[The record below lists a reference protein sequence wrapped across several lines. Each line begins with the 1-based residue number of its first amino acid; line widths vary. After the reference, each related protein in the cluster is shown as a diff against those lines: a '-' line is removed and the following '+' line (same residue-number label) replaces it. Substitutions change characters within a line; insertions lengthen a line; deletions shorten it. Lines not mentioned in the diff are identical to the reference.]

1 MPPFLALVLW
11 FVLLVALFWWDPAK
25 DSRVSLALWVPCHL
39 DVHPRIAATFAM
51 ARRRWG
57 AQAQAFEEGNPLD
70 RTIFFIL
77 ILLAI
82 GILMSRSF
90 KWGDF
95 FAHNF
100 AIVAFVSFALMS
112 VFWSD
117 FPLATF
123 KKWFRDLGNY
133 FVILVVLSDP
143 CPLEAVRTVL
153 RRLSYLLIPLC
164 ILLDKYYPNLSRHI
178 RSLVRRRNV
187 RGSHDKQEYAWR
199 HCLAQRTLF
208 FLGYDHA
215 MVRSKRPSDEA
226 DYSGERGILCDVPLG
241 VEYRQQRDLPRMHT
255 TRLSGDC
262 GGSQQIISAPSR
274 LLKALIPSSFCVYLI
289 LAYGLA

>member
-11 FVLLVALFWWDPAK
+11 FVLIVALFWWDPAK
-25 DSRVSLALWVPCHL
+25 DSRVSLALWVPVIWMFIL
-39 DVHPRIAATFAM
+39 GSRLPSQWLGVGG
-51 ARRRWG
+51 G

-70 RTIFFIL
+70 RTIYFIL

-82 GILMSRSF
+82 GVLMSRSF
-90 KWGDF
+90 KWGNF

-133 FVILVVLSDP
+133 FVVLVVLSDP
-143 CPLEAVRTVL
+143 CPLEAIRTVL

-164 ILLDKYYPNLSRHI
+164 ILLDKYFPNLSRYFDPWSGI
-178 RSLVRRRNV
+178 RNV
-187 RGSHDKQEYAWR
+187 CGSHDRQKFAR
-199 HCLAQRTLF
+199 PHRLA
-208 FLGYDHA
+208 
-215 MVRSKRPSDEA
+215 
-226 DYSGERGILCDVPLG
+226 
-241 VEYRQQRDLPRMHT
+241 
-255 TRLSGDC
+255 
-262 GGSQQIISAPSR
+262 
-274 LLKALIPSSFCVYLI
+274 
-289 LAYGLA
+289 